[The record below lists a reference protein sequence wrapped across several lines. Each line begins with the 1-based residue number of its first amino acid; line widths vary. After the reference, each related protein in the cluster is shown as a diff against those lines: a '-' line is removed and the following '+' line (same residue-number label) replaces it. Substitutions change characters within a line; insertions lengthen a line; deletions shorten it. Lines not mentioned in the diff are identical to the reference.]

1 MLDDNNTINMNYKL
15 QPVYINI
22 VIYNRYVYIYYIPMH
37 VLTEVKK
44 TVKLK

>member
-1 MLDDNNTINMNYKL
+1 MLDDYNTINMNYKL
-15 QPVYINI
+15 QPVYVNI
-22 VIYNRYVYIYYIPMH
+22 IIYNKYVYYIPIIH